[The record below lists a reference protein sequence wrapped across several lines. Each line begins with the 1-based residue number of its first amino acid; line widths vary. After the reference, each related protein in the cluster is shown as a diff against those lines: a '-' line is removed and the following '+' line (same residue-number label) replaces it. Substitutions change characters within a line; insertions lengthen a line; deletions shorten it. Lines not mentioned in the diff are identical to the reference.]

1 MDRVCLLGKYKAEVF
16 NPHTHTFE
24 PSSTLVISV
33 AVEETFQ
40 NDHRVVNTR
49 GSPEGRFTFSAAESG
64 DHRICFTPAHAGT
77 NGGWLANGMPVGGI
91 KLSLD
96 LATGE
101 TSQIESTDKGKL
113 SDIVQRVKDLNARLH
128 DIRREQV
135 FQRVWLSLRMMPWG
149 GKVYSMLI
157 RVCSTGT
164 GSRVQRSVRD
174 DECPGSSMDTLAAC
188 GFGAYLCMATHA
200 FTGVFHQTKTH
211 LAGSFRYVYA

>member
-1 MDRVCLLGKYKAEVF
+1 MSLLGKYKAEVF
-16 NPHTHTFE
+16 NPHTHTFD

-33 AVEETFQ
+33 AVEETFN

-49 GSPEGRFTFSAAESG
+49 GSSEGRFTFSAGESG

-101 TSQIESTDKGKL
+101 TSQIESADKGKL

-135 FQRVWLSLRMMPWG
+135 FQRVRMFLTLRA
-149 GKVYSMLI
+149 I
-157 RVCSTGT
+157 
-164 GSRVQRSVRD
+164 
-174 DECPGSSMDTLAAC
+174 
-188 GFGAYLCMATHA
+188 
-200 FTGVFHQTKTH
+200 
-211 LAGSFRYVYA
+211 

>member
-1 MDRVCLLGKYKAEVF
+1 MDGLFSGKYKAEVF
-16 NPHTHTFE
+16 NPNTHTFD

-33 AVEETFQ
+33 AVEETFH

-49 GSPEGRFTFSAAESG
+49 GSSEGRFTFSAAESG

-77 NGGWLANGMPVGGI
+77 NGGWLASGMPVGGI

-101 TSQIESTDKGKL
+101 TSQIESADKGKL

-135 FQRVWLSLRMMPWG
+135 FQRVRLSLHMAQWG
-149 GKVYSMLI
+149 VG
-157 RVCSTGT
+157 R
-164 GSRVQRSVRD
+164 
-174 DECPGSSMDTLAAC
+174 
-188 GFGAYLCMATHA
+188 
-200 FTGVFHQTKTH
+200 
-211 LAGSFRYVYA
+211 

>member
-1 MDRVCLLGKYKAEVF
+1 M
-16 NPHTHTFE
+16 
-24 PSSTLVISV
+24 

-77 NGGWLANGMPVGGI
+77 NGGWLANGTPVGGI

-135 FQRVWLSLRMMPWG
+135 FQRVRLSLRMMPWEG
-149 GKVYSMLI
+149 AKCTRDVEYANECVLYRNGKPSFEISPRRRMPGWSDGHSCNLWFWGLPVHGNSRIYGRFSSNKN
-157 RVCSTGT
+157 ST
-164 GSRVQRSVRD
+164 S
-174 DECPGSSMDTLAAC
+174 
-188 GFGAYLCMATHA
+188 
-200 FTGVFHQTKTH
+200 
-211 LAGSFRYVYA
+211 